1 MIINVDDLLDKD
13 LHLTYEETQDVFES
27 LADPVSTGDIA
38 FIQPIRFDLRAY
50 RVGELIVADGRY
62 NAPVSLKCARC
73 LTEFE
78 FILTSDFRLTYS
90 GDAAGPDAK
99 TDARDVEL
107 GADEIGMLSFNGQHI
122 DLRPALQEEL
132 VLALPMQPLC
142 KDSCKG
148 LCSKCGANL
157 NTGECGCAKQQINP
171 KFAAL
176 KNLKLNS

>member
-1 MIINVDDLLDKD
+1 MIINIDDLLDKD
-13 LHLTYEETQDVFES
+13 LKLGYEEKEDAFEA
-27 LADPVSTGDIA
+27 LADIVAAGDIE
-38 FIQPIRFDLRAY
+38 FIQPIHFDLRAY
-50 RVGELIVADGRY
+50 RVGELIVADGRF
-62 NAPVSLKCARC
+62 NVPVSLKCARC
-73 LTEFE
+73 LAEFD
-78 FILTSDFRLTYS
+78 FILISDFRLTYS
-90 GDAAGPDAK
+90 RDADGPNAK

-107 GADEIGMLSFNGQHI
+107 GGDEIGMLSFNGQHI

-148 LCSKCGANL
+148 LCSECGANL
-157 NTGECGCAKQQINP
+157 NAGECGCAKQKINP